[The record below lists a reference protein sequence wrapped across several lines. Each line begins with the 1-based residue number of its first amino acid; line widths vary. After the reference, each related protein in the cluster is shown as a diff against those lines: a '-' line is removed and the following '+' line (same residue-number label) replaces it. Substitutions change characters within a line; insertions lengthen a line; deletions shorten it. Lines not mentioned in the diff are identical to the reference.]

1 MRISFCLVLAA
12 SGLAIAGCARNNSAK
27 TIPKFDSITGSA
39 PVTAP
44 APANTFAE
52 ASVAEKVIPKP
63 VEALS
68 GKVSS
73 ANANLKFVV
82 LTFPIGQMAALNQ
95 KLNIYRAG
103 VKVGELV
110 VTGPQRD
117 ENIIADL
124 VGGEAQVGDEA
135 HD

>member
-1 MRISFCLVLAA
+1 M
-12 SGLAIAGCARNNSAK
+12 AGCARENS
-27 TIPKFDSITGSA
+27 TNPSYQSSSITGSTSVA
-39 PVTAP
+39 TPV
-44 APANTFAE
+44 AE
-52 ASVAEKVIPKP
+52 STVAETSVAEKVIPKP

-95 KLNIYRAG
+95 KLNVYRAG

-117 ENIIADL
+117 ENIIADV

>member
-1 MRISFCLVLAA
+1 MRISLWIAA
-12 SGLAIAGCARNNSAK
+12 VCGCVIVGCARNPAA
-27 TIPKFDSITGSA
+27 PRDQAAPVAGPAPVAA
-39 PVTAP
+39 PVTKSDGAASKAAEQAAP
-44 APANTFAE
+44 G
-52 ASVAEKVIPKP
+52 P
-63 VEALS
+63 VEALT

-82 LTFPIGQMAALNQ
+82 LTFPIGQMASINQ
-95 KLNIYRAG
+95 KLNVYRAG

-117 ENIIADL
+117 ENIIADI
-124 VGGEAQVGDEA
+124 VAGEAQVGDEA